1 MTIKKIPYTYGEYEF
16 YETINN
22 TEVRIASLTGQL
34 VGLSKMCLT
43 MYFPI
48 RKCSEVTFDLNYHTN
63 EEVLERAKRIIR
75 KKMYVATQDILDG
88 MR

>member
-34 VGLSKMCLT
+34 VGLSKMCLI

-48 RKCSEVTFDLNYHTN
+48 IKCSEVTFDLNYHTY
-63 EEVLERAKRIIR
+63 EEVLEKAKRIIR